1 MDNKKALIILPILN
15 YIIFY
20 FGLSK
25 LFNLSAYDSIGY
37 AITLTLLEILVFR
50 KWIWKLNFIIK
61 ITGIDN
67 LQGEWTGI
75 LHSNYDDKDH
85 VVEKI
90 IIKQSFNKYKL
101 VMETKESKS
110 QSDICEIKI
119 NEFGRME
126 LQYLYKNESPVTLRK
141 KNPMHFAVADLEYK
155 EKKLIGVYWTDRE
168 IENGKNTRG
177 TMELTKISSKGN
189 YDLISLFELFNL
201 F

>member
-1 MDNKKALIILPILN
+1 MDNKKAMIILPILN

-110 QSDICEIKI
+110 QE
-119 NEFGRME
+119 
-126 LQYLYKNESPVTLRK
+126 
-141 KNPMHFAVADLEYK
+141 
-155 EKKLIGVYWTDRE
+155 
-168 IENGKNTRG
+168 
-177 TMELTKISSKGN
+177 
-189 YDLISLFELFNL
+189 
-201 F
+201 

>member
-1 MDNKKALIILPILN
+1 MDNKKTMIILPILN

-126 LQYLYKNESPVTLRK
+126 LQYLYKNESPVILRK
-141 KNPMHFAVADLEYK
+141 KNPMHFGVADLEYK
-155 EKKLIGVYWTDRE
+155 DKKLIGVYWTDRE

>member
-1 MDNKKALIILPILN
+1 MDSKKMIIILSILN
-15 YIIFY
+15 YIIFC

-25 LFNLSAYDSIGY
+25 IFNLSAYDSIGY

-50 KWIWKLNFIIK
+50 KWIWKLNCIIK

-67 LQGEWTGI
+67 LQGEWSGI

-85 VVEKI
+85 TVEKI

-141 KNPMHFAVADLEYK
+141 KNPMHFGVADLEYK
-155 EKKLIGVYWTDRE
+155 DKKLIGVYWTDRE
-168 IENGKNTRG
+168 IDNGKNTRG
-177 TMELTKISSKGN
+177 TMELTKVNSKGN
-189 YDLISLFELFNL
+189 YDLISLFDLFSL